1 MKKFIFGIIVVVI
14 GAMLFGAGWNLNH
27 NKERGFDNYQK
38 ELADRAKKIDELED
52 SISKLNTRLELY
64 EQLVGWFQ
72 AEDSA
77 AEKIC
82 LCFGIPVTIRI
93 HYFLS

>member
-1 MKKFIFGIIVVVI
+1 MKKFIFGIIVLVI

-52 SISKLNTRLELY
+52 SISKLNDRLELH

-77 AEKIC
+77 EFSAWILATES
-82 LCFGIPVTIRI
+82 LRA
-93 HYFLS
+93 

>member
-1 MKKFIFGIIVVVI
+1 MKKFVFGIIVLVI

-38 ELADRAKKIDELED
+38 ELADRGTKIEELED

-64 EQLVGWFQ
+64 EQLVEWFQ
-72 AEDSA
+72 AEDSSEYDRA
-77 AEKIC
+77 IHH
-82 LCFGIPVTIRI
+82 LWNIREEE
-93 HYFLS
+93 

>member
-1 MKKFIFGIIVVVI
+1 MKKFIFGIIVLVI

-77 AEKIC
+77 EYDRAIHH
-82 LCFGIPVTIRI
+82 LWNIREEE
-93 HYFLS
+93 